1 MENSKYDIKTE
12 NQIWFADDM
21 ATFNAIEENDRF
33 LRIEGLGCHFGK
45 PNLNG
50 EIVDSSSFNDFFTMY
65 NNGQLNP
72 LLNYQHDQNQVIG
85 TIDEITTTNEGLFF
99 RASINKDVEICRTNL
114 VPNIKNGVIRSFS
127 TEGIIKNGYD
137 GIEQREN
144 NTYFVRSFLLTGLAV
159 VNLPADPKAT
169 FTVSNMLKEREALKQ
184 RQLDWRLFM

>member
-12 NQIWFADDM
+12 NRIWFADDM

-65 NNGQLNP
+65 NSGQLRP
-72 LLNYQHDQNQVIG
+72 LLNYQHQQDCVIG
-85 TIDEITTTNEGLFF
+85 TIDEITRDGIGLHF
-99 RASINKDVEICRTNL
+99 RCSINKDVAFVRDNL
-114 VPNIKNGVIRSFS
+114 CPNIKNGVIRSFS
-127 TEGIIKNGYD
+127 TEGIIKNGYE
-137 GIEQREN
+137 GIEEREEG
-144 NTYFVRSFLLTGLAV
+144 YYVKSFILSGLAV
-159 VNLPADPKAT
+159 VNLPADPQAT
-169 FTVSNMLKEREALKQ
+169 FTVCNMLKEREALKQ